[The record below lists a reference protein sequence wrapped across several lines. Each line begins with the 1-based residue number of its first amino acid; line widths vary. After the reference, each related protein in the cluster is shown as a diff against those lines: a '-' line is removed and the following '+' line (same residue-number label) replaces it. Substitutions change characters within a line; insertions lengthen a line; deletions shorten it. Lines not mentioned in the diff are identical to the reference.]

1 MELLQLFSGNLG
13 SVGIEVLGPR
23 GGYSKNTPNLKLWL
37 PSCPFGILK
46 VADYQPKKGV
56 TTVAEVLTPDYHEV
70 VEFIIHN
77 EGKDVSNK
85 ETIHLGVSWYFHAQL

>member
-1 MELLQLFSGNLG
+1 MGL
-13 SVGIEVLGPR
+13 EVLGLR
-23 GGYSKNTPNLKLWL
+23 GGCSKNTPNLKLWL

-56 TTVAEVLTPDYHEV
+56 TIVAEVLTPDYQGV

-77 EGKDVSNK
+77 EGKNVSNK
-85 ETIHLGVSWYFHAQL
+85 EIIHLGVFWYFHFQL